1 MRSMVKNTELQFDM
15 NRLGERRFLDLGA
28 KWFLIQDKEHTYVLI
43 RNTFWARCVLA
54 EIEPEGRVVADGSV
68 EFTQN
73 GSWVVPQMI
82 MEYFQ
87 SSDLVVGEDS
97 KGFFV
102 SSHEENVKY
111 ETEIHEL
118 NDRIALLLE

>member
-15 NRLGERRFLDLGA
+15 NRLEKSRFLDLGA
-28 KWFLIQDKEHTYVLI
+28 KWFMVQEKDHAYVLI
-43 RNTFWARCVLA
+43 RNIILAQCVLT

-82 MEYFQ
+82 TDYLQ
-87 SSDLVVGEDS
+87 SSEMVIEEDS

-102 SSHEENVKY
+102 TSSLEKEQLEK
-111 ETEIHEL
+111 EISDL
-118 NDRIALLLE
+118 SDQI